1 MFKVYTKS
9 RILTIALITALTM
22 FFSAT
27 ALAKKP
33 SERVTIVD
41 TALAVN
47 AQTGEFSILIAALLG
62 TGLDM
67 PLAGNGQFTVFAPVD
82 AAFESI
88 GFTKEAIE
96 AATQTDDGKA
106 FVSNVLLYHV
116 ARGQRLSPDVLG
128 SDQIRTLNGGFV
140 YPDAGSLT
148 IGDNQ
153 GGESGFVSLD
163 LIDIVTDNGVIHV
176 IDRVLLP

>member
-1 MFKVYTKS
+1 MSKFYTKS
-9 RILTIALITALTM
+9 RIFTIAALAAAAMM
-22 FFSAT
+22 FSGA

-47 AQTGEFSILIAALLG
+47 AQSGEFSILIAALVG
-62 TGLDM
+62 TGLNV
-67 PLAGNGQFTVFAPVD
+67 PLDGNGQFTVFAPVD
-82 AAFESI
+82 AAFESL
-88 GFTKEAIE
+88 GFTKEVIE
-96 AATQTDDGKA
+96 AATQTDEGKA
-106 FVSNVLLYHV
+106 FVSSVLLYHV

-140 YPDAGSLT
+140 YPDASSLT